1 VTPPDTGTLTLA
13 PPNPP
18 PHPPPATRALTF
30 PPIPPAFDRRV
41 PRVG

>member
-1 VTPPDTGTLTLA
+1 VTPPDTGT
-13 PPNPP
+13 
-18 PHPPPATRALTF
+18 LTF